1 MVTFSIDDKRY
12 QWFRR
17 MPENQW
23 RVVRQYV
30 YERDNGLCQYCGEQ
44 IELNKCHIHHVLE
57 LSQGGTNHPSN
68 LKTLCKK
75 CHKNRHPF
83 MKDAHDKLCG

>member
-1 MVTFSIDDKRY
+1 MVTFCINGKQY

-17 MPENQW
+17 MPTHEW
-23 RVVRQYV
+23 RVIRQYV
-30 YERDNGLCQYCGEQ
+30 YERDKGLCLYCGEPV
-44 IELNKCHIHHVLE
+44 ELNKCHIHHVLE
-57 LSQGGTNHPSN
+57 LSHGGSNHPSN

-83 MKDAHDKLCG
+83 MKDARDKLYG